1 MGTMATYAKWG
12 GAAICDVI
20 LINKRP
26 RIDLTVMAPAISVF
40 CERLEDMERQERR
53 EQVLKHAKRI
63 FARKGYHRTNVAD
76 IISRAG
82 IARGTFYLYFENKK
96 DLFEELLQQVLTEM
110 ATRIHRLKP
119 GPDAPNPVDQLR
131 DNLRRV
137 VEYVLAER
145 ELTDILLNHSVGFDR
160 ELDARILEFYDRIAA
175 AIKRSLDLGIEMN
188 LVRTADTRA
197 IAYCILGAIK
207 EMVAMLSRE
216 PAADTS
222 ALVEEILEFG
232 LRGVARPE
240 LLDRARKREES
251 DGEAGPFFA
260 RD

>member
-1 MGTMATYAKWG
+1 MAST
-12 GAAICDVI
+12 
-20 LINKRP
+20 
-26 RIDLTVMAPAISVF
+26 TSVF
-40 CERLEDMERQERR
+40 FDLFGKMERQERR
-53 EQVLKHAKRI
+53 EQVLRHAKRI

-82 IARGTFYLYFENKK
+82 IARGTFYLYFQNKK
-96 DLFEELLQQVLTEM
+96 DLFEELLQQVLTEL

-119 GPDAPNPVDQLR
+119 GPEAPNPVDQLR

-137 VEYVLAER
+137 VDYVLAER

-175 AIKRSLDLGIEMN
+175 AIKRSLDLGVEMN
-188 LVRTADTRA
+188 LVRNTDTRT

-207 EMVAMLSRE
+207 EIVAMLSRE
-216 PAADTS
+216 PATDTS

-240 LLDRARKREES
+240 LLDRARRPEGLA
-251 DGEAGPFFA
+251 DGSAPFFA